1 MRRYLVVAN
10 ETVGGARL
18 VDELSERALHDY
30 AAFDVL
36 VPATRPHDHLAW
48 TEGGAGL
55 QARRRLSQILRH
67 LDAAAIGAT
76 GSVGDDVD
84 PVDAVDNAVRRNSYD
99 EIIVATPPAGPSRW
113 VHFDLPHR
121 LARRT
126 RLPVTPVIS
135 ARDRE
140 AAPRSQP

>member
-10 ETVGGARL
+10 QTVGGSRL

-36 VPATRPHDHLAW
+36 VPATPPTDHLAW

-55 QARRRLSQILRH
+55 QAPRRLSQILRH

-84 PVDAVDNAVRRNSYD
+84 PVDAVDNAVRRNPYD

-113 VHFDLPHR
+113 IHFDLPHR

-126 RLPVTPVIS
+126 RLPVTPVIV

-140 AAPRSQP
+140 AAPMSQP

>member
-10 ETVGGARL
+10 QTLGGSRL

-36 VPATRPHDHLAW
+36 VPATPPTDHLAW
-48 TEGGAGL
+48 TEGGAVL

-84 PVDAVDNAVRRNSYD
+84 PVDAVDNAVRRNPYD

-113 VHFDLPHR
+113 IHFDLPHR

-126 RLPVTPVIS
+126 RLPVTPVIV

-140 AAPRSQP
+140 AAPMSQP

>member
-10 ETVGGARL
+10 QTLGGPRL
-18 VDELSERALHDY
+18 VDELSDRALHDH

-36 VPATRPHDHLAW
+36 VPATPPHDHLAW
-48 TEGGAGL
+48 TEGAAGL
-55 QARRRLSQILRH
+55 QARRRLDDILRH

-76 GSVGDDVD
+76 GSVGDDID
-84 PVDAVDNAVRRNSYD
+84 PVDAVDNAVRRGSYD

-113 VHFDLPHR
+113 IRFDLPHR

-126 RLPVTPVIS
+126 RLPVTPVIV
-135 ARDRE
+135 ARARE
-140 AAPRSQP
+140 ATPRLSW